1 MCGISGEMIFNGR
14 DRVDQAVLQA
24 MCDAIAHRGP
34 DDSGTWISPN
44 CSVGLGSR
52 RLSIVDLSPA
62 GHMPMSN
69 EDGTVWIT
77 FNGEIYNHAK
87 LRVDLEKRGHRY
99 HSRTDTETIIHLYEE
114 LGERCVEKLN
124 GMFAFAIW
132 DERKR
137 QLLLARDHFGKKPLY
152 YWRNNDRLVFASEIK
167 A

>member
-34 DDSGTWISPN
+34 DDSGTWISPDGR
-44 CSVGLGSR
+44 VGLGSR

-77 FNGEIYNHAK
+77 FNGEIYNFAD
-87 LRVDLEKRGHRY
+87 LRRELECKSNAHRFRS
-99 HSRTDTETIIHLYEE
+99 HTDTEVI
-114 LGERCVEKLN
+114 V
-124 GMFAFAIW
+124 
-132 DERKR
+132 
-137 QLLLARDHFGKKPLY
+137 
-152 YWRNNDRLVFASEIK
+152 
-167 A
+167 